1 MGIKEILAAKAA
13 AAAAAATA
21 APVEKK
27 EDPIISIV
35 NAMIAEIPQQLE
47 APAPVEAPAKPLTFA
62 EKMALKRAQQA
73 TAPAPAPT
81 VVSPIPLP
89 ELSETSEKEEEKKE
103 EAEDYIDPANLP
115 SDPAVANAFIDIVRK
130 ARKLRT
136 LMGDALENGMKDLK
150 KALKENP
157 AACELMLDEDLGRMV
172 VALRRMKGEQ
182 LAEATSG
189 KRATGKK
196 NTAKETKLTR
206 EEIEA
211 AMAEI

>member
-13 AAAAAATA
+13 AAAAAASA

-27 EDPIISIV
+27 EDPIISVV
-35 NAMIAEIPQQLE
+35 NAMVEPAPIE
-47 APAPVEAPAKPLTFA
+47 APSKPLTFA

-81 VVSPIPLP
+81 VVSPISLP
-89 ELSETSEKEEEKKE
+89 ELSETSEKEEEEKKE

-189 KRATGKK
+189 KKATGKK

>member
-13 AAAAAATA
+13 AAAAAASA

-27 EDPIISIV
+27 EEPVVSVV
-35 NAMIAEIPQQLE
+35 NAMVEPAAPKAEE
-47 APAPVEAPAKPLTFA
+47 KKPLTFA

-73 TAPAPAPT
+73 AAPTPAPT
-81 VVSPIPLP
+81 VVSPISLP
-89 ELSETSEKEEEKKE
+89 ELSEKEEEEKKE

-130 ARKLRT
+130 ARRLRT

-189 KRATGKK
+189 KKATGGKK

>member
-13 AAAAAATA
+13 KEAAEKAAV
-21 APVEKK
+21 PVE
-27 EDPIISIV
+27 SVV
-35 NAMIAEIPQQLE
+35 NAM
-47 APAPVEAPAKPLTFA
+47 VEAAAPKAEEKKPLTFA

-81 VVSPIPLP
+81 VVSPISLP
-89 ELSETSEKEEEKKE
+89 ELSETSEEEKKE

-189 KRATGKK
+189 KKATGKK

>member
-13 AAAAAATA
+13 AAAAAASAT
-21 APVEKK
+21 PVEKK
-27 EDPIISIV
+27 EDPIVSVV
-35 NAMIAEIPQQLE
+35 NAMVAEVPQQVA
-47 APAPVEAPAKPLTFA
+47 APAPKAEEKKPLTFA

-73 TAPAPAPT
+73 AAPAPAPT
-81 VVSPIPLP
+81 VVSPISLP
-89 ELSETSEKEEEKKE
+89 ELSEKEEEKKE

-130 ARKLRT
+130 ARRLRT

-189 KRATGKK
+189 KKATGKK

>member
-13 AAAAAATA
+13 KEAAEKAAAASA
-21 APVEKK
+21 APVE
-27 EDPIISIV
+27 SVV
-35 NAMIAEIPQQLE
+35 NAMVEPA
-47 APAPVEAPAKPLTFA
+47 APKEEEKKPLTFA

-81 VVSPIPLP
+81 VVSPISLP
-89 ELSETSEKEEEKKE
+89 ELSETSEKEEEEKKE

-115 SDPAVANAFIDIVRK
+115 SDPAVANAFIDITRK
-130 ARKLRT
+130 ARRLRT

-189 KRATGKK
+189 KKATGKK

>member
-13 AAAAAATA
+13 AAAAAA

-27 EDPIISIV
+27 EDPIVSVV
-35 NAMIAEIPQQLE
+35 NAMVAEIPQQLE

-81 VVSPIPLP
+81 VVSPISLP
-89 ELSETSEKEEEKKE
+89 ELSETSEKEEEEKKE

-189 KRATGKK
+189 KKATGKK

>member
-13 AAAAAATA
+13 KEAAEKAAV
-21 APVEKK
+21 PVEKK
-27 EDPIISIV
+27 EDPIISVV
-35 NAMIAEIPQQLE
+35 NAMVE
-47 APAPVEAPAKPLTFA
+47 APAPKAEEKKPLTFA

-73 TAPAPAPT
+73 TAPAQAPT
-81 VVSPIPLP
+81 VVSPISLP

-189 KRATGKK
+189 KKATGKK

>member
-13 AAAAAATA
+13 AAAAVASA

-27 EDPIISIV
+27 ENPIVSVV
-35 NAMIAEIPQQLE
+35 NAMVEPAAPKAEE
-47 APAPVEAPAKPLTFA
+47 KKPLTFA

-73 TAPAPAPT
+73 AAPAPAPI
-81 VVSPIPLP
+81 VVSPISLP
-89 ELSETSEKEEEKKE
+89 ELSEEPEKGEEKKE

-189 KRATGKK
+189 KKASGGKK

>member
-13 AAAAAATA
+13 KEAAASAAATA
-21 APVEKK
+21 APVE
-27 EDPIISIV
+27 SVV
-35 NAMIAEIPQQLE
+35 NAMVE
-47 APAPVEAPAKPLTFA
+47 APAPKAEEKKPLTFA

-73 TAPAPAPT
+73 TAPTPAPT
-81 VVSPIPLP
+81 VVSPISLP

-130 ARKLRT
+130 ARRLRT

-189 KRATGKK
+189 KKATGGKK

>member
-1 MGIKEILAAKAA
+1 MGIKEILAAKATKEA
-13 AAAAAATA
+13 ASAST

-27 EDPIISIV
+27 GDPVVSVV
-35 NAMIAEIPQQLE
+35 NAMAEAAVTE
-47 APAPVEAPAKPLTFA
+47 PVAEKKPLTFA

-73 TAPAPAPT
+73 AAPAPAPT
-81 VVSPIPLP
+81 VVSPISLP
-89 ELSETSEKEEEKKE
+89 ELSETSEEEKKE

-115 SDPAVANAFIDIVRK
+115 SDPVVANAFIDIVRK

-189 KRATGKK
+189 KKTTGGKK

>member
-1 MGIKEILAAKAA
+1 MGIKEILAAKAAA

-27 EDPIISIV
+27 EDPIISVV
-35 NAMIAEIPQQLE
+35 NAMVEEIPQQLE
-47 APAPVEAPAKPLTFA
+47 AEEKKPLTFA

-81 VVSPIPLP
+81 VVSPISLP

-189 KRATGKK
+189 KKATGKK